1 MTTTAYIFFSIIAP
15 PHLHPPPPKRE
26 RGVWK
31 ERYGVVP
38 EGLLTFLGFL
48 GNAGLCPWKRL
59 PEFIEL
65 RDGIKMFAVVFVTA
79 SDAMDSFFFFFFFF
93 FFGGGGYRLCRVP
106 EIKSYILSCG
116 HSVSGGKIFFSG
128 GLSLEAIYQSSG
140 SSLFV
145 KTTKES

>member
-1 MTTTAYIFFSIIAP
+1 M
-15 PHLHPPPPKRE
+15 
-26 RGVWK
+26 
-31 ERYGVVP
+31 VP

-65 RDGIKMFAVVFVTA
+65 RDVIKMFAVFFVKA
-79 SDAMDSFFFFFFFF
+79 SDAMDSFFFFFFL
-93 FFGGGGYRLCRVP
+93 GGGGYRLCRVP